1 MKTCSK
7 CGLKKSLTAFH
18 RRTAAKD
25 GLTRQCKA
33 CTTQYNKAYYRKN
46 ETAICARG
54 TRYYMQHSKKVRA
67 RHARRRKEHPEQ
79 IRAREARYSE
89 THREERS
96 AAACRWSKANP
107 ELHRAKSRL
116 RRARKHDVFEHFT
129 PELELFVKAFWGN
142 KCAFCDKTKK
152 LQVDHW
158 RPLSKGYA
166 LTVGNAVLL
175 CKTCNSSKRDKL
187 PEELNNQV
195 LRAAIE
201 QRLLEQAQLW
211 SVRQVMPECFAAHEL
226 LLA

>member
-107 ELHRAKSRL
+107 ECIVQR
-116 RRARKHDVFEHFT
+116 V
-129 PELELFVKAFWGN
+129 AF
-142 KCAFCDKTKK
+142 
-152 LQVDHW
+152 
-158 RPLSKGYA
+158 
-166 LTVGNAVLL
+166 AVLESMMCL
-175 CKTCNSSKRDKL
+175 STSPRNWSCSSKHSGAISVLSATKPRNSKSTTGARSRRDMPLRWVMLFCCAKL
-187 PEELNNQV
+187 V
-195 LRAAIE
+195 TAASATSFPRSSII
-201 QRLLEQAQLW
+201 RCCVQL
-211 SVRQVMPECFAAHEL
+211 
-226 LLA
+226 